1 MNVGSTGANDPLNT
15 PIHHRSLFGGFNNLF
30 SSNFLHN
37 SVQGTQNSDLVTTS
51 SSGNVDLI
59 QAGTNTSYQFS
70 LAQGDQLD
78 LSQILAGAPVNQDL
92 SNIGQYVKVIGHGPN
107 DPGFGSG
114 TQTVLQITG
123 PNGQAIV
130 HLEGSGRLNVHD
142 LVKHDAIIPPTH

>member
-1 MNVGSTGANDPLNT
+1 VNLGTTGANDPLNV
-15 PIHHRSLFGGFNNLF
+15 PIHHRNLFGGFGNLF
-30 SSNFLHN
+30 SSNFLH
-37 SVQGTQNSDLVTTS
+37 SSGQGTQNSDLASVS
-51 SSGNVDLI
+51 SGGNVDLI
-59 QAGTNTSYQFS
+59 QAGTNASYQFN
-70 LAQGDQLD
+70 LAQGDRLD
-78 LSQILAGAPVNQDL
+78 LSQILAGAPVKQDL

-142 LVKHDAIIPPTH
+142 LVKHDSIIPPSH